1 MNDTEYLDEAQLCD
15 LLRVKPRTAQ
25 RWRAEGTGPAFVRA
39 GARRVLY
46 RRADVD
52 AWTAGRT
59 YAHRAAELAATAK
72 GSTHG

>member
-1 MNDTEYLDEAQLCD
+1 MSEGEFLDEAQLCA

-25 RWRAEGTGPAFVRA
+25 RWRADGTGPAFVRA

-52 AWTAGRT
+52 TWAAGRT
-59 YAHRAAELAATAK
+59 FAHRAAEMAATVKA
-72 GSTHG
+72 